1 MSELR
6 AAGGGLR
13 KIRIVDGRAVSGRFI
28 CVKTITI
35 EDLHERTG
43 SYVQAAQQEPI
54 VIADGGRQ
62 VAVLKPLLGAEL
74 EGRLFP
80 VRDPASLPK
89 VAVETSRYISED
101 RDGR

>member
-1 MSELR
+1 MSAR
-6 AAGGGLR
+6 AGKRETG
-13 KIRIVDGRAVSGRFI
+13 IVDGRAVSGRFAF
-28 CVKTITI
+28 VKTISI
-35 EDLHERTG
+35 EELHELTG
-43 SYVQAAQQEPI
+43 AYVRAAQQEPI
-54 VIADGGRQ
+54 AIADGGRQ

-74 EGRLFP
+74 EGKPFP